1 VESTFREPPGDG
13 PLGRI
18 SARVSERRFPPDAR
32 FRAMR
37 SRSILLAGLVA
48 FALLAAGCLSATPE
62 TGTGTVTTGESET
75 GTDTPT
81 VTAAASTPGIGSCP
95 ADTAT
100 PTSTPTTPA
109 TPGSGT
115 PTATESDF
123 EFAPDRETP
132 VLLRNAGEEAVEVR
146 VRVVCETNGETIHE
160 GSYVVAP
167 DARPR
172 PVVDL
177 ARANPDAGVTL
188 RVVVTA
194 RNATGSVTATTT
206 ACADVTGEVRADG
219 GVRVWATC

>member
-1 VESTFREPPGDG
+1 
-13 PLGRI
+13 
-18 SARVSERRFPPDAR
+18 
-32 FRAMR
+32 MR
-37 SRSILLAGLVA
+37 SRSTLLAGLVA
-48 FALLAAGCLSATPE
+48 LGLLATGCLSGTP
-62 TGTGTVTTGESET
+62 GTDTRTVTSVEPEA

-81 VTAAASTPGIGSCP
+81 ATAAASTPTVGPCP
-95 ADTAT
+95 ADTAA
-100 PTSTPTTPA
+100 PTSTPTTP
-109 TPGSGT
+109 TTLRSGT
-115 PTATESDF
+115 ATATEPDF

-146 VRVVCETNGETIHE
+146 VRVVCEATGETVHE
-160 GSYVVAP
+160 GTYAVAP

-172 PVVDL
+172 PAVDL
-177 ARANPDAGVTL
+177 SRANPDAGVSL